1 MIRDILPL
9 LDQVKTVKPN
19 QWKACCPAHADKTPS
34 LSLKELDDGKVLIKC
49 WSGCNVEDIIHAL
62 GLDLPCLFPP
72 KLEPLNSQ
80 YSQTKTD
87 KPQVT
92 PSQLEKLNS
101 AVRFELLIL
110 RMGSSRIRDHFPISL
125 ESMKRAYEALIR
137 LDELRSQGIKF
148 DHPNYLQAT
157 GLAL

>member
-49 WSGCNVEDIIHAL
+49 WSGCNVEDITYAL
-62 GLDLPCLFPP
+62 GLELQCLFPP
-72 KLEPLNSQ
+72 KPEPLNSQ
-80 YSQTKTD
+80 YSQTKAD

-110 RMGSSRIRDHFPISL
+110 RMCSARIRDHFPISL
-125 ESMKRAYEALIR
+125 ESMKRTYEALIR
-137 LDELRSQGIKF
+137 LDQLRSQGIEF
-148 DHPNYLQAT
+148 NHPNYFHAT